1 MERAVRPPKAIRFGP
16 FEIEVGTER
25 LLRNGRPVKLQ
36 DQPLKILLLLLEQP
50 GQIVSREEMRGRL
63 WPRDSYGDFDN
74 GLNVAVK
81 KLRTALGDDTD
92 HPQYIQTV
100 PRRGYCFI
108 GEVVGPTPA
117 IVEQSAL
124 PETPQPSH
132 ANLRELAPVAI
143 PSIPGHPETRS
154 RRRHAAFA
162 GLAGLLIA
170 ALAAVLLWRGRSITP
185 GPSGTAKPAQSVGRA
200 RRSVAVLGFRNS
212 SGRPE
217 DAWLSTALSEMFSTE
232 LAAGD
237 HLRLVS
243 GEDVVHIHL
252 ARASLDVDS
261 LSSGTAQQLR
271 KALNADLIVSG
282 SYAAIDSG
290 GARQIRLDVRLQD
303 AASGEI
309 LTEAS
314 DTGAEATLFQL
325 VGHVG
330 GRLRQKLDISGVS
343 GEERTQ
349 VLASMPS
356 NPQAGE
362 LYSKGLASL
371 RAYDAM
377 SAHDLLQQSIASDP
391 SFPMAHSALS
401 EAWSRLGYDR
411 RAKDEA
417 QKAYDLSAQ
426 LLPTERL
433 RVQARYWEASGAW
446 DKAAELYR
454 ILQSSFPDDPEYGVL
469 LAHSLTRAGKGKDA
483 VAMLEPLTRLR
494 TLSQNGSGGG
504 DDIRIELAIA
514 EAHSALGDL
523 ESTLQAGE
531 AAATGAR
538 AQGRLMLLA
547 EALRVQ
553 GLTYE
558 NLGQSDKAIPVTEE
572 ARRIYEA
579 AGDHFGMASVLEV
592 QGNVLSDRG
601 DLTGAIEKYRQEL
614 TIVRE
619 VGNKRGEA
627 SALNNMALV
636 LNQQGDLER
645 ARAMWQEAETAF
657 RELDDTGNIAVVLV
671 NIGGVLKDQ
680 GDLASAKRRYEDALG
695 LSKQIGDRSSTVVAL
710 NALGTVFDSQ
720 GEFAPSLKLLRE
732 ASASDVAAGHGS
744 PSSETLIDLGDVL
757 QHRGDLSGAQTSY
770 RQALIASQANGEKS
784 WSAYALFGLGR
795 LALLGADIA
804 AARQNYDQAMQLRKE
819 LGETF
824 TIAETEMAL
833 AELAIEEGH
842 GAEAEVS
849 LRRVRETFQK
859 AGKQDDSIAATIL
872 LARALVSRGK
882 AAEASRELETA
893 PSPENIQN
901 LGMRLSALIAKGRA
915 QLAMGK
921 TTGAR
926 AVLQSALR
934 RAEHAG
940 YSEYVFDARLALL
953 ECDPVSIQRSNG
965 LRRLSQDA
973 QQAGFVMVSE
983 KASAL

>member
-1 MERAVRPPKAIRFGP
+1 MESTVRPPKAIRFGP
-16 FEIEVGTER
+16 FEIEPGRER

-63 WPRDSYGDFDN
+63 WPTDSYGDFDN

-108 GEVVGPTPA
+108 GELVGPPPA
-117 IVEQSAL
+117 GGQSAL
-124 PETPQPSH
+124 PETAQP
-132 ANLRELAPVAI
+132 ARAGEGELAPVATPNI
-143 PSIPGHPETRS
+143 PQHPGTRFPN
-154 RRRHAAFA
+154 RHATFA
-162 GLAGLLIA
+162 GLAGLLA
-170 ALAAVLLWRGRSITP
+170 AVLAAVVLWRVHSITP
-185 GPSGTAKPAQSVGRA
+185 VPSGSANPTQSAVRV

-243 GEDVVHIHL
+243 GEDVDHL
-252 ARASLDVDS
+252 HLTRASLDVDS
-261 LSSGTAQQLR
+261 LSSGTAQQLH

-290 GARQIRLDVRLQD
+290 GARQIRLDARLQD

-309 LTEAS
+309 LTETS
-314 DTGAEATLFQL
+314 DTGAEAALFQL
-325 VGHVG
+325 VGNVG

-356 NPQAGE
+356 NRQAGE
-362 LYSKGLASL
+362 LYSKGLVSL

-377 SAHDLLQQSIASDP
+377 SARDLLQQSIVADP

-401 EAWSRLGYDR
+401 AAWSRLGYDR
-411 RAKDEA
+411 RAEDEA
-417 QKAYDLSAQ
+417 HQAYELSAQ

-433 RVQARYWEASGAW
+433 RVQARYWEATGAW
-446 DKAAELYR
+446 DKAAESYR
-454 ILQSSFPDDPEYGVL
+454 TLQSSFPDDPEYGVL

-483 VAMLEPLTRLR
+483 VAMLEPLKRLP
-494 TLSQNGSGGG
+494 TLSQNGSEAG
-504 DDIRIELAIA
+504 DDTRIELAIA

-523 ESTLQAGE
+523 EPTLQAAE

-538 AQGRLMLLA
+538 RQQRPMLLA
-547 EALRVQ
+547 QALRMQ

-579 AGDHFGMASVLEV
+579 AGDHFGVASVLEV

-657 RELDDTGNIAVVLV
+657 RELDDKGNIAVVLV
-671 NIGGVLKDQ
+671 NIGGALKDQ

-695 LSKQIGDRSSTVVAL
+695 LSRQIDDQSSAVVAL
-710 NALGTVFDSQ
+710 NALGTVLDAQ
-720 GEFAPSLKLLRE
+720 GEFAPSVKLLRN
-732 ASASDVAAGHGS
+732 ASDIDVAAGPGS

-770 RQALIASQANGEKS
+770 RQALTASQANGEKS
-784 WSAYALFGLGR
+784 WSAYALSGLGR
-795 LALLGADIA
+795 LALFGTDFA
-804 AARQNYDQAMQLRKE
+804 AARRNYNQAMQLRKE

-824 TIAETEMAL
+824 AIAETEMAL

-842 GAEAEVS
+842 GTEADVP
-849 LRRVRETFQK
+849 LRRVRETFQR
-859 AGKQDDSIAATIL
+859 AGKQDESIGATTL
-872 LARALVSRGK
+872 LARSLLSQGK

-921 TTGAR
+921 TSGAR

-940 YSEYVFDARLALL
+940 YSEYVFDARLARLQ
-953 ECDPVSIQRSNG
+953 CDPVSSQRSNG

-973 QQAGFVMVSE
+973 QQAGFILVSK